1 MQKLLQTQGALWRR
15 QQKGEER
22 ERGAAGREGGA
33 LAVTS

>member
-1 MQKLLQTQGALWRR
+1 MQRALWRR
-15 QQKGEER
+15 QHKGDVAWMER